1 MIEEKMQILDIVAR
15 QMKERASVLNSLI
28 SRESLGIE
36 GWFRIEIYH
45 AMKLN
50 DIDVHIRNKGPDLVF
65 DDFSFELKAAQVSP
79 AGWVRKEGLKYPGV
93 DCLFL
98 GPSSLIESLKPDHY
112 RRIYDSW
119 IVGILTAQ
127 PIEEVK

>member
-1 MIEEKMQILDIVAR
+1 MMVKKLQVLDVIAR
-15 QMKERASVLNSLI
+15 QMKERAGVLNSLVGN
-28 SRESLGIE
+28 ESLGIE

-65 DDFSFELKAAQVSP
+65 DDFSFELKAAQVAP
-79 AGWVRKEGLKYPGV
+79 ATWVRKEGLKYPGV

-98 GPSSLIESLKPDHY
+98 GPSSLIESLEPDYY
-112 RRIYDSW
+112 REINDNW
-119 IVGILTAQ
+119 IVGILTTQ
-127 PIEEVK
+127 STEE